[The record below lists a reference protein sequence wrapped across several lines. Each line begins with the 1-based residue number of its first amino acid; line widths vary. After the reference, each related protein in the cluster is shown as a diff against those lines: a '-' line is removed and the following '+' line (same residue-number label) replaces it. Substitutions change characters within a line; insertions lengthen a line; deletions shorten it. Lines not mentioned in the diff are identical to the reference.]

1 MKMRKVLVT
10 ATNYSKLCKEGL
22 DKLLKYGCEVKE
34 NPYNRQYSSEE
45 LKKDIGDVEAVIASI
60 EKWDEE
66 AFQAAPKLR
75 VIARFGTGIDS
86 VDLEAAKRHG
96 VIVTNCPGLNASAV
110 AEHTVALLLS
120 MVRYIPQLNA
130 DTHQGKWTRTIFHEL
145 TDKTVGILGFGAVGQ
160 SFAKKISGFG
170 VKLIACSRSPKKE
183 IAEKLNVKMCEF
195 DEVIRKSDYIS
206 IHLPHLPETHHIIN
220 AQSIAAMKDG
230 VYIVNTARGPIVDEK
245 AVLAA
250 LESGKIAGMAS
261 DVFEKEPVTPDYP
274 LFNSPNYICT
284 PHSAGETYEN
294 YRKTG
299 LTTAT
304 AVIDVFEGKEPQNR
318 RV

>member
-1 MKMRKVLVT
+1 MRKVLI
-10 ATNYSKLCKEGL
+10 AMPNYHKYCKEGM
-22 DKLLKYGCEVKE
+22 DRLLKFGCEVKI
-34 NPYNRQYSSEE
+34 NPYNRPYTKEE
-45 LKKDIGDVEAVIASI
+45 LKKDIADVEAVIADS

-66 AFQAAPKLR
+66 AFQTAPKLR
-75 VIARFGTGIDS
+75 VIARFGTGMDS

-96 VIVTNCPGLNASAV
+96 VFVTNCPGLNAP
-110 AEHTVALLLS
+110 TVSEQACSLLLS

-130 DTHQGKWTRTIFHEL
+130 DAHEGKWTRIIFHEL
-145 TDKTVGILGFGAVGQ
+145 AGKTVGILGFGAIGQ
-160 SFAKKISGFG
+160 NVAKRLSGFD
-170 VKLIACSRSPKKE
+170 VNLIANDKFPNKE
-183 IAEKLNVKMCEF
+183 AAERLNVKMCEF

-261 DVFEKEPVTPDYP
+261 DVFEKEPVTDDNP
-274 LFNSPNYICT
+274 LLRFPNFICT
-284 PHSAGETYEN
+284 PHIAGETYEN
-294 YRKTG
+294 NSKTG
-299 LTTAT
+299 LATAT
-304 AVIDVFEGKEPQNR
+304 VITDVFEGKEPQNR